1 MAIILK
7 RLLSGAQVGDILKVM
22 IARQIKKDLGKALQ
36 KLKISSSKLAL
47 EHPVNPDHGDYST
60 NIAMRVK
67 KKDLPS
73 SFDLATK
80 IVNTWRS
87 GGLPGYLAKIEVVK
101 PGFINLWLQNEYFI
115 SQIEEVI
122 KKKYRLGRISKE
134 KKGIMVEFAHPNTHK
149 QFHIGHLRNISLGEN
164 VCRLLEANNYEVY
177 RVNYQGDVGLHV
189 AKCLWGFLKLKKP
202 TPRSLEKKIELLGK
216 AYIKGNKAY
225 ETDEKARAEIEQ
237 LNRQIYDQD
246 KEIMSLWKE
255 TRNWSLQY
263 FNQIYQRLGTKFDRL
278 YFESQVA
285 DEGKKIVMSN
295 LKKKVFEQSEG
306 AVIFR
311 GEKFGLHNR
320 VFINQQGLPTY
331 EAKDMALAKKQFA
344 DFSPLKIIH
353 VVGPEQKGYFEV
365 VFKALGQVYP
375 RIVDREFHLMYG
387 WVRLKNG
394 KMSSR
399 TGDVILGEWLLEEVK
414 KRLSKHFKMSEKIAE
429 KVAVGAVK
437 YSMLKFSPQ
446 SEIVFDI
453 EESISLEGDS
463 GPYLQYTHAR
473 CQSVLAKSEKDLR
486 NEEFVFPYLHLK
498 TEEQNLLRTL
508 YKFPEV
514 VQQAGEKFSPNL
526 VCSFLF
532 DLAQKY
538 NVFYNKHS
546 ILKADNKELIRFRLF
561 LTLAVSQIIKTGL
574 NLLGIATPER
584 M

>member
-1 MAIILK
+1 LAIILK